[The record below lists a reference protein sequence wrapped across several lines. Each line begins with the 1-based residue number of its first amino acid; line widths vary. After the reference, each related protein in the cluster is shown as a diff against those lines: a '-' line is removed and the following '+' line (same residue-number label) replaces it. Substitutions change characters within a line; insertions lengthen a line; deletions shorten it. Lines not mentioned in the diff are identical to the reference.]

1 VKHYFSGLKKIAKNQ
16 PQKKRKKKTPIYAEN
31 NQFMLNCVVAKL
43 MLKMVYRNEK
53 GIYYA
58 MDLGGTNFR
67 VLRVLL
73 GGREKRVMKQ
83 EFEEVAIPPPLM
95 LGTSVVNLI
104 VFKFVDF
111 GEEIITTQNAK
122 NQET

>member
-1 VKHYFSGLKKIAKNQ
+1 
-16 PQKKRKKKTPIYAEN
+16 
-31 NQFMLNCVVAKL
+31 MLNCVVAKL

-53 GIYYA
+53 GVYYA
-58 MDLGGTNFR
+58 VDLGGTNFR

-83 EFEEVAIPPPLM
+83 EFEEVAIPHPLM
-95 LGTSVVNLI
+95 VGTSAVNLI
-104 VFKFVDF
+104 ISKFVDF
-111 GEEIITTQNAK
+111 CEKTITTQNAK